1 MSQQNSLAPFTKASI
16 KDLLDTI
23 GITQFTSETDWYQV
37 IAGLIVQGGFVETIT
52 TGDTITFNTS
62 FTKQVLGIFVTAVG
76 ASSRQVAVDTITVD
90 DFVLRHNGG
99 GTGDFYWFAIG
110 V

>member
-1 MSQQNSLAPFTKASI
+1 MSNQNSLPPFTNASL
-16 KDLLDTI
+16 KDLLEAI
-23 GITQFTSETDWYQV
+23 GITQFISETNWYQV
-37 IAGLIVQGGFVETIT
+37 IGGLNIQGGFEETIT
-52 TGDTITFNTS
+52 TGDTITFNAS
-62 FTKQVLGIFVTAVG
+62 FPKQVLGIFITAVG
-76 ASSRQVAVDTITVD
+76 ASSRQVAADTVTVD

>member
-1 MSQQNSLAPFTKASI
+1 MDQYNSIIPFSRGTVQ
-16 KDLLDTI
+16 DLLNTV

-37 IAGLIVQGGFVETIT
+37 IAGLIIQGGLAETIT

-62 FTKQVLGIFVTAVG
+62 FTKQVLGVFITAIG
-76 ASSRQVAVDTITVD
+76 ASSLQVAANNITVD
-90 DFVLRHNGG
+90 DFVLLHNGG